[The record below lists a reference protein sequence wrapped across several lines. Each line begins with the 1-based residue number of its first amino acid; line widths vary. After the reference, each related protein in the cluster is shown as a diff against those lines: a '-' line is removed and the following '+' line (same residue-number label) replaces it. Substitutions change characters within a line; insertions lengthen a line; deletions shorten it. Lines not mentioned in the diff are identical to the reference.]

1 MTANTFT
8 IKEIAEKNGLSAKT
22 VQNAIKANPQL
33 GIVMRPKVKTVLT
46 FEQAAQLSA
55 VLGKKK
61 SQFSENSANESDI
74 PRVSQETENF
84 EEEKISQ
91 FSETANDSKLVEE
104 LYSKIIEL
112 TERAAK
118 AEGAVEAL
126 ETQVRDLR
134 EQREKADEERRSLQ
148 GELLGAQKLLEDSEM
163 KAERAQADADS
174 YRAEADSYKPSLF
187 GFYRKER

>member
-84 EEEKISQ
+84 EEGQISQ

>member
-8 IKEIAEKNGLSAKT
+8 IKEIAEKNALSAKT

-55 VLGKKK
+55 VLSKKK
-61 SQFSENSANESDI
+61 SQFSENSENESDI

-126 ETQVRDLR
+126 EAQVRDLR

-148 GELLGAQKLLEDSEM
+148 GELVGAQKLLEDSEM

-174 YRAEADSYKPSLF
+174 YRAEANSYKPSLF

>member
-8 IKEIAEKNGLSAKT
+8 IKEIAEKNALSAKT

-74 PRVSQETENF
+74 PRVSQKTENF

-126 ETQVRDLR
+126 EAQVRDLR

-148 GELLGAQKLLEDSEM
+148 GELVGAQKLLEDSEM

-174 YRAEADSYKPSLF
+174 YRAEANSYKPSLF

>member
-8 IKEIAEKNGLSAKT
+8 VRDVAEKNGLSAKT

-61 SQFSENSANESDI
+61 SQFSENSENESDI
-74 PRVSQETENF
+74 PRVSQKTENF
-84 EEEKISQ
+84 EEGRISQ

-148 GELLGAQKLLEDSEM
+148 GELVGAQKLLEDSEM

-174 YRAEADSYKPSLF
+174 YRAEANSYKPSLF

>member
-8 IKEIAEKNGLSAKT
+8 IKEIAEKNALSAKT

-84 EEEKISQ
+84 EEGRISQ

-126 ETQVRDLR
+126 GAQVRDLR

-148 GELLGAQKLLEDSEM
+148 GELVGAQKLLEDSEM

-174 YRAEADSYKPSLF
+174 YRAEANSYKPSLF

>member
-8 IKEIAEKNGLSAKT
+8 IKEIAEKNALSAKT

-61 SQFSENSANESDI
+61 SQFSENSENESDI

-84 EEEKISQ
+84 EEGRIRNCERFKARRRAL
-91 FSETANDSKLVEE
+91 FEDHRAHGARSEG
-104 LYSKIIEL
+104 
-112 TERAAK
+112 RGRRR
-118 AEGAVEAL
+118 GA
-126 ETQVRDLR
+126 
-134 EQREKADEERRSLQ
+134 
-148 GELLGAQKLLEDSEM
+148 
-163 KAERAQADADS
+163 
-174 YRAEADSYKPSLF
+174 
-187 GFYRKER
+187 

>member
-8 IKEIAEKNGLSAKT
+8 IKEIAEKNALSAKT

-84 EEEKISQ
+84 EEGQISQ
-91 FSETANDSKLVEE
+91 FSETANDSKPVEE

-118 AEGAVEAL
+118 AEGEVARLEA
-126 ETQVRDLR
+126 QVRDLM
-134 EQREKADEERRSLQ
+134 EQRNKADEERRSLQ
-148 GELLGAQKLLEDSEM
+148 GELAGTVKQLESSEA
-163 KAERAQADADS
+163 KAERAQ
-174 YRAEADSYKPSLF
+174 AEADSYKPSLF